1 MDRKIKIKK
10 QIPIIQVGSTI
21 QQNFGETIK
30 KHGFGI
36 YDVEQNKYEFVDLV
50 NSKPFMSFS
59 IKSFDD
65 IVDGKERLTN
75 A

>member
-1 MDRKIKIKK
+1 MTQAHNTLILAAG
-10 QIPIIQVGSTI
+10 GSSFSLPDGR
-21 QQNFGETIK
+21 QA
-30 KHGFGI
+30 
-36 YDVEQNKYEFVDLV
+36 NKYEFVDLV